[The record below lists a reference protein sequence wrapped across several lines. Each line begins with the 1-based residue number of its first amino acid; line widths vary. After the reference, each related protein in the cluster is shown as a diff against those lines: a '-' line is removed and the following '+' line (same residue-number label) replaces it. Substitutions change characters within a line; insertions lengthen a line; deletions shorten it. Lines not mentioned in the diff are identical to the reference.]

1 MQFTGKCLDASLNM
15 MTGKYN
21 ITFEVNEKKALL
33 DGFDKIKDCKKLKV
47 EAVKFRERRSL
58 DANALLWSCL
68 GKMAE
73 ALMID
78 KWDVY
83 LLMLKR
89 YGKFT
94 HMMVE
99 ENAVEATKQQW
110 RECEIVGDIT
120 LNGKK
125 FVQMLAY
132 FGSSKYNTK
141 EFSHLL
147 DGVVSEMKEMGLEPP
162 LSKEMRVALERW
174 DKQWQKG

>member
-1 MQFTGKCLDASLNM
+1 MTDAHLDMFSDSY
-15 MTGKYN
+15 K
-21 ITFEVNEKKALL
+21 ITFTVNEKEAVKEIEN
-33 DGFDKIKDCKKLKV
+33 IKDCEKLSI
-47 EAVKFRERRSL
+47 EAKKFRKKRSL

-73 ALMID
+73 ALMVD

-147 DGVVSEMKEMGLEPP
+147 DGVISELKEMGLETPVP
-162 LSKEMRVALERW
+162 AEVKAAMERYE
-174 DKQWQKG
+174 KQWQKG